1 MGEETSAVRLTHGL
15 SNVVYNTSKNRN
27 MTHSKEVMSSHS
39 LRTLVRDNI
48 LLRSLKTTRVPPRLS
63 SIVDV
68 HSLLSFHNTLMPS
81 TIGVFATNCLR
92 AGYSAWFHRSFGKE
106 IDGCLQPKSKERQ
119 NGWSE
124 WLSVRSG

>member
-106 IDGCLQPKSKERQ
+106 IDGCLQRKSKATT
-119 NGWSE
+119 
-124 WLSVRSG
+124 